1 MAIINSVLGPFDT
14 RSLGFTLMHEHV
26 LVGFAGVYRDY
37 PELLG
42 DKPLDRAV
50 EVLKKAKD
58 GGVETIVDATTTD
71 LGRDI
76 EMIAETSR
84 RSGVNI
90 IAVTGWWLDIP
101 KFFRAASVEQLT
113 EVFVREVETGISGT
127 GIKPGL
133 LKSASDYGGVTPETE
148 VVLRAIGRAHL
159 RTGLPIMIHSYS
171 PGQVGRRQ
179 LQILKEEGV
188 DPGRVKFDHS
198 NDTTDLEYL
207 TWLLEQGCYLGLDRY
222 PGRLV
227 SHRSRT
233 NTMKDLIDAG
243 WADRL
248 CPSHDISAISF
259 IAPNWQQAEEELK
272 KYNPHGFLFMKEVV
286 FAQLREMGV
295 SEDIING
302 LCVKGPRN
310 FFEGV

>member
-1 MAIINSVLGPFDT
+1 MTTINTVLGPVEAKD
-14 RSLGFTLMHEHV
+14 LGFTLMHEHV

-50 EVLKKAKD
+50 DVLKRCKE
-58 GGVETIVDATTTD
+58 GGIDTIVDATTTD

-76 EMIAETSR
+76 EMIAEASR

-90 IAVTGWWLDIP
+90 IAVSGWWLDIP
-101 KFFRAASVEQLT
+101 MFFRGASVEQLAD
-113 EVFVREVETGISGT
+113 VFVREVEEGISGT

-133 LKSASDYGGVTPETE
+133 LKSASDYGGVTPQAE
-148 VVLRAIGRAHL
+148 VVLRAIGRTHL

-171 PGQVGRRQ
+171 PGQVGKQQ
-179 LQILKEEGV
+179 LGILQEEGV

-207 TWLLEQGCYLGLDRY
+207 TWLLEQGCFLGLDRY

-227 SHRSRT
+227 SHRART
-233 NTMKDLIDAG
+233 NTMKALIDTG

-248 CPSHDISAISF
+248 CPSHDSSTITF
-259 IAPNWQQAEEELK
+259 IGPDWQQAEEERR

-286 FAQLREMGV
+286 FAQLRDMGV
-295 SEDIING
+295 NGDIIDG
-302 LCVKGPRN
+302 LCVKGPRS
-310 FFEGV
+310 FFEGK